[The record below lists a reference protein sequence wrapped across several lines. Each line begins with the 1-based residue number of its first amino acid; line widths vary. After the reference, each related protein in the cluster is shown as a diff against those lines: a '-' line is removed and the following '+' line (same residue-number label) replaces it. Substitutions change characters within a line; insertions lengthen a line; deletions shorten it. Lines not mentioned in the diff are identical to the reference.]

1 MDQIRLKFSKH
12 GPVRFVGHLDVMR
25 YFQRVFRRAG
35 VDIAYSEGYSPHP
48 LMSFAQPL
56 SVGATSDG
64 EYMDFTLRSYADT
77 RTDYPVSA
85 DACGA
90 DTPET
95 LINRIRA
102 VCREGIAVTDGTVL
116 PEKAEKA
123 MTSVSAC
130 AWRVSFRDR
139 FLPPEITGETLRE
152 AFASFLERPEIPAV
166 RRTKKGTKEADI
178 APLIYR
184 ADMSADNS
192 ACELLLRSGS
202 EDNCKPA
209 LFMGALLR
217 HARIPCETLAEGSD
231 ELHPAALVL
240 HRRETYMSGSGARGR
255 FLEPLI
261 CRDPGER
268 VYLT

>member
-64 EYMDFTLRSYADT
+64 EYMDFTLQSYADT
-77 RTDYPVSA
+77 RTDTPEPA
-85 DACGA
+85 DAHMTE
-90 DTPET
+90 TPEM

-102 VCREGIAVTDGTVL
+102 VCREGIAILDGTVL
-116 PEKAEKA
+116 PAKAEKA
-123 MTSVSAC
+123 MTSVRAC
-130 AWRVSFRDR
+130 AWRVSFRDG
-139 FLPPEITGETLRE
+139 FLTPDIPDGTLRE
-152 AFASFLERPEIPAV
+152 AFASFLDRPEIPAV
-166 RRTKKGTKEADI
+166 KRTKKGMKETDI

-184 ADMSADNS
+184 AEMAADQRT
-192 ACELLLRSGS
+192 CELLLHSGS

-217 HARIPCETLAEGSD
+217 HARIPCATLAEG
-231 ELHPAALVL
+231 
-240 HRRETYMSGSGARGR
+240 
-255 FLEPLI
+255 
-261 CRDPGER
+261 
-268 VYLT
+268 